1 MRYKLAVFD
10 MDGTVLDTLDD
21 LADAMN
27 AALRETGMPE
37 RTREEVRKFV
47 GNGAG
52 ELIRRAAPEGADDE
66 ALSAL
71 GEAFRAR
78 YYAHCADKTRPYDG
92 IPGLLSA
99 LRAAGMKT
107 AVVSNKPDKAVAKL
121 AEDYFPRAFDIA
133 VGERDGVRRKP
144 APDAVLEVM
153 KRLGATAEETV
164 YIGDSDVDCATAANA
179 GTDFIGVCW
188 GFRPREVLEESGA
201 KVVCA
206 TADELLAL
214 ILGGER

>member
-121 AEDYFPRAFDIA
+121 AEDYFPHAFDIA

-144 APDAVLEVM
+144 APDSLLEAM
-153 KRLGATAEETV
+153 RELGAAKSSTLYV
-164 YIGDSDVDCATAANA
+164 GDSEVDIATAANA
-179 GTDFIGVCW
+179 GVPCLSVTW
-188 GFRPREVLEESGA
+188 GFRTREHLASSGA
-201 KVVCA
+201 SRFI
-206 TADELLAL
+206 TSPEELVAAL
-214 ILGGER
+214 E

>member
-71 GEAFRAR
+71 GAAFRAR

-133 VGERDGVRRKP
+133 VGEREGVRRKP

-153 KRLGATAEETV
+153 KRLGAAAEETV

-214 ILGGER
+214 ILGSER